1 MDLVREGRGS
11 RAAVRAYAS
20 QVHPVFMLPA
30 VAASLAGG
38 TLVAADGE
46 GVAISLDIA
55 AVHALAIC
63 FAVYTA
69 HVTDGYVDFHVRGED
84 DDHPLTVAGC
94 RLGRAVASVG
104 FAACLLFAW
113 MRSGWVAGVLTLP
126 TWVIAVLHAPQLDV
140 TPAGA
145 TLGYPVGVAL
155 ALLGGYAVQT
165 GGVGPLAL
173 ALAGV
178 LLVVLAGVKVVD
190 DAQDTAYDRS
200 IGKRTVSVVVGPDRA
215 RRWANWTLFT
225 GGVLVLPLTIAGPFP
240 ASAPAAPLVFGAVA
254 LAAARAP
261 PERATMLLVR
271 GAYLLLA
278 ILLVSVH
285 FHPLAGSAAAL
296 DITVLRNYTYL
307 ATLVA
312 FGSLAGMLCWR
323 AGAVHAAARTIA
335 VLYPVAYVWDWY
347 TLSVGVFTIPLRTG
361 VEFAGIPLEEHLFMV
376 VVPALVIG
384 VHETLRPVDDQ

>member
-1 MDLVREGRGS
+1 MDLIREGHGT

-38 TLVAADGE
+38 TLVIATGGGSVWL
-46 GVAISLDIA
+46 GVA
-55 AVHALAIC
+55 AVHALAIF

-94 RLGRAVASVG
+94 RLGRAVASAA
-104 FAACLLFAW
+104 FAACLRFVWL
-113 MRSGWVAGVLTLP
+113 RGGWVAGLLTLP

-145 TLGYPVGVAL
+145 TLGYPVGVSL

-165 GGVGPLAL
+165 GTVGPLAL
-173 ALAGV
+173 ALAGL

-200 IGKRTVSVVVGPDRA
+200 IGKRTVPVVVGPDRA
-215 RRWANWTLFT
+215 RRWANWTLFA
-225 GGVLVLPLTIAGPFP
+225 GGVLVLPLTIAGPLP

-254 LAAARAP
+254 LAATRAP

-278 ILLVSVH
+278 ILLVAIH
-285 FHPLAGSAAAL
+285 LQPLAGSAAAL
-296 DITVLRNYTYL
+296 DITVLGSYTYL

-312 FGSLAGMLCWR
+312 FGSLASVLCWR
-323 AGAVHAAARTIA
+323 AGAVREAARTIA
-335 VLYPVAYVWDWY
+335 VLYPIAYVWDWY
-347 TLSVGVFTIPLRTG
+347 TLSAGVFAIPLRTG
-361 VEFAGIPLEEHLFMV
+361 IEFVGIPLEEHLFMV
-376 VVPALVIG
+376 VVPALVVGI
-384 VHETLRPVDDQ
+384 HETLRRRANR